1 MKGSIGCIKNKILYV
16 GILPALLFSS
26 CLGAPMVWDATLP
39 EEEMATVVFASLIVS
54 SYNGIAVDWSNFGI
68 YMKLPAG
75 QSDFV
80 FETAWNAFVTYSG
93 NIEWSYNFAAG
104 KRYSLHFAVTK
115 GLPGVEVYLSPEGGD
130 MTLIEFVPFKT
141 LDLSK

>member
-1 MKGSIGCIKNKILYV
+1 MKKKILCG

-39 EEEMATVVFASLIVS
+39 EEEMATVVFAGLIAS
-54 SYNGIAVDWSNFGI
+54 SYNGITVDWSNFGL

-80 FETAWNAFVTYSG
+80 FKTAWNTFVTYTG
-93 NIEWSYNFAAG
+93 NIEWSYNFATG
-104 KRYSLHFAVTK
+104 KRYSLHFAVSK
-115 GLPGVEVYLSPEGGD
+115 GLPGVEVYLSPEGGER
-130 MTLIEFVPFKT
+130 TLIEFVPFTT